1 MKLFDVRRS
10 APLEFVVFFEGE
22 VAGLSLPGPRGKQ
35 GDFEVDALQCVD
47 ENKVGRLDVDPEFFA
62 EFSLCR
68 EIRCLFG
75 FDMATDDIPDTRIP
89 GPIRGAS
96 ADQNH
101 A

>member
-1 MKLFDVRRS
+1 MS
-10 APLEFVVFFEGE
+10 APIITTDRLLRF
-22 VAGLSLPGPRGKQ
+22 ANNATAP
-35 GDFEVDALQCVD
+35 FEVDALQCVD

-75 FDMATDDIPDTRIP
+75 FDMATDDVPDTRIP
-89 GPIRGAS
+89 GPVRGAS